1 MILMIFLFYFL
12 KCFCFSVRFLLKFYS
27 HEFVLNNLFWEEW
40 NSTKKVSTEKIK
52 TKWRLSATID
62 LQRSILLLVSI
73 ENHENI
79 WIENSLTK
87 ALKNDKQMQRTALA
101 FCYDLFI
108 WLLICLFIY
117 IIISLFGYLFI
128 DTDLLVFCFFVFEEV
143 NY

>member
-27 HEFVLNNLFWEEW
+27 HEFVLNNEW

-87 ALKNDKQMQRTALA
+87 TLKNDKQMQRTALA
-101 FCYDLFI
+101 FCYDLFV